1 MTNLPAHETNCP
13 RSVVSQ
19 PRRWALAA
27 VGFISV
33 GMGAV
38 GAVIPGLPTTIFLII
53 ACWCFARSCPWLE
66 DAVRRIPLFRPFF
79 RVIDQR
85 NSMPARAKIVS
96 ITIMWLA
103 IATSTYLLM
112 ERGYH
117 PALWG
122 SVIACGFIG
131 TVAIIRS

>member
-1 MTNLPAHETNCP
+1 MSDLPARQTSCP
-13 RSVVSQ
+13 KTVVSQ

-27 VGFISV
+27 VGLTCV

-53 ACWCFARSCPWLE
+53 ACWCFARSCPWIE
-66 DAVRRIPLFRPFF
+66 DRVRRIPLFAPFF
-79 RVIDQR
+79 RIIDQR
-85 NSMPARAKIVS
+85 DGMPVRAKVVS
-96 ITIMWLA
+96 IAIMWLA
-103 IATSTYLLM
+103 IAASSYLLM

-131 TVAIIRS
+131 TICIIRY